1 MLIDCAARAWTT
13 LWQCEFLL
21 TGSADVYEGEE
32 DKFRES
38 IEAFEKDEKGEER
51 SMDQLL
57 VRLLLDRL
65 EPDSILFLLF
75 FSFFFQRIDFLF
87 KIFCR
92 HGACYKDARTKHL
105 PILLLRRMKYRWQLA
120 AAGWFKTSLN
130 GEFNLDGQTLLIWY
144 A

>member
-13 LWQCEFLL
+13 LRRREFLL
-21 TGSADVYEGEE
+21 TGSVDVYEGEE

-38 IEAFEKDEKGEER
+38 IEAFEKDKKGEEKR
-51 SMDQLL
+51 GSAAGSPPFGPP
-57 VRLLLDRL
+57 RTWFHSF
-65 EPDSILFLLF
+65 PSFLFI
-75 FSFFFQRIDFLF
+75 FFFQRIDFLF